1 MFKMVAQIFE
11 VITQAVTSFVGSI
24 TAGVNGLIPLVYTAG
39 EGSNPGSFTF
49 VGTMLLIAIGV
60 AVVYW
65 CFRLIRGLTAGLAR

>member
-1 MFKMVAQIFE
+1 MVSQIFE

-24 TAGVNGLIPLVYTAG
+24 TAGVNGLIPLVYT
-39 EGSNPGSFTF
+39 EGANGAAGSFTF
-49 VGTMLLIAIGV
+49 VGTMLLIAIGC

>member
-1 MFKMVAQIFE
+1 MVAEIFQI
-11 VITQAVTSFVGSI
+11 ITSGVTGFVSSL
-24 TAGVNGLIPLVYTAG
+24 TAGVNGLIPLVYDATANSGAG
-39 EGSNPGSFTF
+39 EFTF